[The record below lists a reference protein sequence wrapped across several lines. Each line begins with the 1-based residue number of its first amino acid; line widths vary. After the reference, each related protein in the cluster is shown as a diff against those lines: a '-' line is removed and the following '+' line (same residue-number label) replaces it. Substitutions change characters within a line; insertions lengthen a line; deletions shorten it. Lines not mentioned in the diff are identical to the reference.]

1 MRILEKLVVDGW
13 KVQKALQ
20 WAIPSIESSSPVSP
34 RAQTFPTSCK
44 RSFDPDAAVRIL
56 EKVVVDG
63 WRVEKA
69 LQWAASEAGLPD
81 DIKELVELALS
92 TKTKPLTGVC
102 ATV

>member
-1 MRILEKLVVDGW
+1 MH
-13 KVQKALQ
+13 
-20 WAIPSIESSSPVSP
+20 SIAHKQLPLAQPVYP
-34 RAQTFPTSCK
+34 RAQIFPTLCECPL
-44 RSFDPDAAVRIL
+44 DLAAVRIL

-63 WRVEKA
+63 WKVEKA

-102 ATV
+102 TRGCWLTTYTTGGAG